1 MTSTKR
7 TTAIALTVLVVFAML
22 LSAFF
27 IAFEAG
33 HDCPGDGCSICA
45 VISACCDFIR
55 KLLPLAVAFFVLIT
69 AAPALVALPLC
80 RCGGPR
86 TATPVALKI
95 KLLI

>member
-55 KLLPLAVAFFVLIT
+55 KLLPLAAAFFAPI
-69 AAPALVALPLC
+69 AAIPALVTLPLRC
-80 RCGGPR
+80 CGGPC
-86 TATPVALKI
+86 TATPAAQKI
-95 KLLI
+95 KMLN